1 MAQLGA
7 LPTVQHFHVV
17 VMNLPEEE
25 RAGFVNDVFGIA
37 FSEWRNLNDVYRLF
51 LVALIKS
58 ERQSFITFVRKDTIL
73 GEFLYDLKDE
83 EMFVRIM
90 SLLELPSKKDK
101 TSYTGFSFSL
111 LLGFNMDLKVKSLSD
126 KIRYAKPDTDDLYEL
141 FEKITID

>member
-1 MAQLGA
+1 M
-7 LPTVQHFHVV
+7 
-17 VMNLPEEE
+17 
-25 RAGFVNDVFGIA
+25 
-37 FSEWRNLNDVYRLF
+37 
-51 LVALIKS
+51 
-58 ERQSFITFVRKDTIL
+58 

-101 TSYTGFSFSL
+101 TSYRGFSFSL
-111 LLGFNMDLKVKSLSD
+111 LLGFNMDLKVKSLSE